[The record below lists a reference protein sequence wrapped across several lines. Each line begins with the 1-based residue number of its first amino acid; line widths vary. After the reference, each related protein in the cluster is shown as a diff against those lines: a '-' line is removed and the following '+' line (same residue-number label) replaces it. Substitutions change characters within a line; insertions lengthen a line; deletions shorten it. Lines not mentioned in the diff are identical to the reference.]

1 MSKKEEVF
9 EIPEK
14 SDDAMDIPVDAP
26 KPPRKKRE
34 MTDEAKVKMLE
45 NLRKGREAKKAKLE
59 LARAA
64 KVVEA
69 PKETPKVVEP
79 PKETPKIVA
88 KKAKPEPVVDLEAEN
103 ARISLINKIVGKEKT
118 KPVKRQ
124 EPTLSETT
132 KEAMKAERKVKV
144 IETPKETPKPVAAP
158 QVVVAPVAV
167 KPVAPARIV
176 KSTFK
181 KPIW

>member
-14 SDDAMDIPVDAP
+14 SDDAMNIPVDAP

-59 LARAA
+59 LAKAS
-64 KVVEA
+64 KVVDA
-69 PKETPKVVEP
+69 PKETPKVAEA
-79 PKETPKIVA
+79 PKVVA
-88 KKAKPEPVVDLEAEN
+88 KKPKPEPVIDLEAEN

-124 EPTLSETT
+124 EPALSETT

-144 IETPKETPKPVAAP
+144 IEAPKETPKPVSAP

-167 KPVAPARIV
+167 KPDAPARIV